1 MPLFTEP
8 TFRFGGDKA
17 LFIEVGDE
25 ITPEVNRSIRHLLN
39 AIDTADIPGVQALA
53 PTYRSILVYYDP
65 LTLQVEDLQQRLAEL
80 YANLQDADLG
90 ASKVVEIPTLYGG
103 KYGLDIEFV
112 ATHNNLTE
120 AEVIDIHTSSDYLVY
135 MVGFN
140 PGFPYLGGM
149 SEKIATPRLPT
160 PRVRMVPGSVGIA
173 ERQTGIYPLAS
184 PGGWRVI
191 GRSPIKMFDPGREPP
206 SLVEAGDMVH
216 FTSIEEARYRE
227 IEKQV
232 EAGTF
237 KVTVR
242 DAG

>member
-8 TFRFGGDKA
+8 TFRYGGDRA
-17 LFIEVGDE
+17 VFVEVGDE
-25 ITPEVNRSIRHLLN
+25 ISPEVNRSIRHLLN
-39 AIDTADIPGVQALA
+39 AIDSANIPGVQALA

-65 LTLQVEDLQQRLAEL
+65 LTVGVDDLQQRISDL
-80 YANLQDADLG
+80 YADLQDADLG
-90 ASKVVEIPTLYGG
+90 AYRVVEIPTLYGG
-103 KYGLDIEFV
+103 EYGPDIDFV
-112 ATHNNLTE
+112 ASHNGLTE
-120 AEVIDIHTSSDYLVY
+120 DEVIEIHTGSNYLVY

-191 GRSPIKMFDPGREPP
+191 GRSPIRMFDSGREPP
-206 SLVEAGDMVH
+206 SLVQAGDLVR
-216 FTSIEEARYRE
+216 FTSIDEARYRE
-227 IEKQV
+227 IEAEV
-232 EAGTF
+232 ESRKF
-237 KVTVR
+237 KVTIR
-242 DAG
+242 DVG

>member
-8 TFRFGGDKA
+8 TFRYGGDRA
-17 LFIEVGDE
+17 VFVEVGDE
-25 ITPEVNRSIRHLLN
+25 ISPEVNRSIRHLLN
-39 AIDTADIPGVQALA
+39 AIDSANIPGLQALA

-65 LTLQVEDLQQRLAEL
+65 LTAGVDDLQQRISDL
-80 YANLQDADLG
+80 YADLQDADLG
-90 ASKVVEIPTLYGG
+90 AYRVVEIPTLYGG
-103 KYGLDIEFV
+103 EYGPDIDFV
-112 ATHNNLTE
+112 ASHNGLTE
-120 AEVIDIHTSSDYLVY
+120 DEVIEIHTGSDYLVY

-191 GRSPIKMFDPGREPP
+191 GRSPIRMFDSGREPP
-206 SLVEAGDMVH
+206 SLVQAGDLVR
-216 FTSIEEARYRE
+216 FTSIDEARYRE
-227 IEKQV
+227 IEAEV
-232 EAGTF
+232 ESRKF
-237 KVTVR
+237 KVTIR
-242 DAG
+242 DVG

>member
-1 MPLFTEP
+1 MPLFAEP
-8 TFRFGGDKA
+8 TFSYGGDKA
-17 LFIEVGDE
+17 LFVEVGDE
-25 ITPEVNRSIRHLLN
+25 ITPEVNKGIRNLLS
-39 AIDTADIPGVQALA
+39 AIDNSDIPGVEALA

-65 LTLQVEDLQQRLAEL
+65 LTLRVEDLKQQLAEL
-80 YANLQDADLG
+80 YGNLQDADLG

-103 KYGLDIEFV
+103 ESGPDIDFV

-120 AEVIDIHTSSDYLVY
+120 AEVIEVHTSSDYLVY

-191 GRSPIKMFDPGREPP
+191 GRSPIRMFDPGREPP
-206 SLVEAGDMVH
+206 SLVEAGDLVR
-216 FTSIEEARYRE
+216 FTSVEEAEYRE
-227 IEKQV
+227 IETQI

-237 KVTVR
+237 KVTMR

>member
-1 MPLFTEP
+1 MPLFSDLN
-8 TFRFGGDKA
+8 FQYGGDRS
-17 LFIEVGDE
+17 LFVEVGDE
-25 ITPEVNRSIRHLLN
+25 ITPEVNRGIRNLLS
-39 AIDTADIPGVQALA
+39 AIDGAEIAGIQALA

-65 LTLQVEDLQQRLAEL
+65 LTVGTEALKEQISGL
-80 YANLQDADLG
+80 YGSLQDAEVGG
-90 ASKVVEIPTLYGG
+90 AKIVEIPTLYGG
-103 KYGLDIEFV
+103 EFGPDIDFV
-112 ATHNNLTE
+112 ASHNGISE
-120 AEVIDIHTSSDYLVY
+120 AEVVEVHTGSDYLVY

-191 GRSPIKMFDPGREPP
+191 GRSPVKMFDPGREPP
-206 SLVEAGDMVH
+206 SLVQAGDLVR

-227 IEKQV
+227 IEREV
-232 EAGTF
+232 EAGTYR
-237 KVTVR
+237 VAIR
-242 DAG
+242 EAG

>member
-1 MPLFTEP
+1 MPLFAEP
-8 TFRFGGDKA
+8 TFSYGGDKA
-17 LFIEVGDE
+17 LFVEVGNE
-25 ITPEVNRSIRHLLN
+25 ITPEVNKGIRNLLS
-39 AIDTADIPGVQALA
+39 AIDNSDIPGVEALA

-65 LTLQVEDLQQRLAEL
+65 LTLRVEDLKQQLAEL
-80 YANLQDADLG
+80 YGNLQDADLG

-103 KYGLDIEFV
+103 EYGPDIAFV

-120 AEVIDIHTSSDYLVY
+120 AEVVEVHTNSDYLVY

-184 PGGWRVI
+184 PGGWWVI

-206 SLVEAGDMVH
+206 SLVEAGDLVR
-216 FTSIEEARYRE
+216 FTSVEEAEYL
-227 IEKQV
+227 
-232 EAGTF
+232 G
-237 KVTVR
+237 
-242 DAG
+242 D